1 MNTEADLPVPPM
13 VGVVVAVVAV
23 STSAILVDLSSA
35 PSLVKACY
43 RVLFMTALVAPFALR
58 ERDQFSR
65 VAGTDWAL
73 VTLSGALLA
82 LHFAAWFASIDYTSI
97 AASATLVQTQPAF
110 VAVGAW
116 LLLDERASARI
127 VGGILVAIAGSVLL
141 SAGDVFGGTTI
152 GPNPTLGNA
161 LAVLGAM
168 AGAGYVLA
176 GRSVRQ
182 RLSLAPYVF
191 VVYGV
196 CTVVLFAVA
205 VTRGLPLVDH
215 PPTEWALFVAMAVG
229 PGLLGHTVINWA
241 LKYVESSVVSVSLLG
256 ESVVAALLALAI
268 FGEVPG
274 EFTIA
279 GGVVILF
286 GIALTATGRAK

>member
-1 MNTEADLPVPPM
+1 M
-13 VGVVVAVVAV
+13 VGVAVAVVAV
-23 STSAILVDLSSA
+23 STSAVLVDLSTA

-43 RVLFMTALVAPFALR
+43 RVLFMTALVAPFAVR
-58 ERDQFSR
+58 EREQFSL
-65 VAGTDWAL
+65 VAGTDWVL
-73 VTLSGALLA
+73 VTLSGAMLA
-82 LHFAAWFASIDYTSI
+82 LHFSSWFASIDYTSI

-127 VGGILVAIAGSVLL
+127 VGGILVAIAGSVVL
-141 SAGDVFGGTTI
+141 SAGEFLGGTTV
-152 GPNPTLGNA
+152 GPEPVLGNA
-161 LAVLGAM
+161 LAVLGAI

-182 RLSLAPYVF
+182 RLSLVPYVF

-196 CTVVLFAVA
+196 CTVLLFAVA
-205 VTRGLPLVDH
+205 AARGLPLVDY
-215 PPTEWALFVAMAVG
+215 PPHEWALFVAMGVG
-229 PGLLGHTVINWA
+229 PGLFGHTVINWA

-256 ESVVAALLALAI
+256 ESVGAAVFAFLI

-274 EFTIA
+274 EFTVA
-279 GGVVILF
+279 GGVVVLA
-286 GIALTATGRAK
+286 GIALTATGRPK

>member
-1 MNTEADLPVPPM
+1 M
-13 VGVVVAVVAV
+13 VGVAVAVVAV
-23 STSAILVDLSSA
+23 STSAVLVDLSSA

-43 RVLFMTALVAPFALR
+43 RVLFMTALVAPFAVR
-58 ERDQFSR
+58 EREQFAK
-65 VAGTDWAL
+65 VAGSDWAL

-82 LHFAAWFASIDYTSI
+82 LHFASWFASIDYTSI

-141 SAGDVFGGTTI
+141 SAGDFLGGATV
-152 GPNPTLGNA
+152 GPNPGLGNA
-161 LAVLGAM
+161 LAVLGA
-168 AGAGYVLA
+168 AGGAGYVLA

-196 CTVVLFAVA
+196 CTAVLFAVA
-205 VTRGLPLVDH
+205 VARGLPLVDYPAH
-215 PPTEWALFVAMAVG
+215 EWGLFVAMAVG
-229 PGLLGHTVINWA
+229 PGLFGHTVINWA

-256 ESVVAALLALAI
+256 ESVGAALFALAI

-279 GGVVILF
+279 GGAIILF
-286 GIALTATGRAK
+286 GIALTATGRSK